1 MFLCMDKVRIGLVG
15 YGIGGRAFHRPF
27 LTDAEGTDL
36 VGVVA
41 RSSDKREQ
49 LASDLPGVPVHDS
62 LGDLLAAGV
71 DAVVIT
77 TPPSTRR
84 DLVLEAVA
92 AGVAVVADK
101 PFAPDPSTAR
111 ELRDA
116 AAQAG
121 VVIAPFHNRRWDTDL
136 VTLRGVLEDGRV
148 GTPLRFWSRFDLVER
163 EGIATGV
170 GGGVLSDIGSHLVD
184 QAVSLFGSIVRVSC
198 TLDVRDA
205 RALGR
210 DQDGDIDAGFTLA
223 ATHGSGVESVLT
235 SNKAGWLGT
244 RRLRV
249 DGVDGTYEAS
259 STDVQAQ
266 AAVAGHAPADDRAG
280 WGVEPAGGT
289 LTTAAGSV
297 EVPSSQSS
305 YTDYYE
311 RFARAVRGL
320 GPVPVPADDAVHV
333 VDVLDAARR
342 SAASGE
348 TIAVPAP

>member
-1 MFLCMDKVRIGLVG
+1 MDMVRIGLVG

-27 LTDAEGTDL
+27 LLDAEGVEL

-41 RSSDKREQ
+41 RSEAKREQ
-49 LASDLPGVPVHDS
+49 LRSDLPGVAVHDS
-62 LGDLLAAGV
+62 LCDLLAAGV

-84 DLVLEAVA
+84 ELVLEAVA

-101 PFAPDPSTAR
+101 PFAPDPATAR

-116 AAQAG
+116 AAAAG
-121 VVIAPFHNRRWDTDL
+121 VVVTPFHNRRWDTDL
-136 VTLRGVLEDGRV
+136 ATLRGVLDDGRL
-148 GTPLRFWSRFDLVER
+148 GTPLRFWSRFDMIER
-163 EGIATGV
+163 HGIATGV

-184 QAVSLFGSIVRVSC
+184 QAVSLFGPISRVSC
-198 TLDVRDA
+198 TLDLRDA
-205 RALGR
+205 RSLGR
-210 DQDGDIDAGFTLA
+210 DQDGPIDAGFTIA
-223 ATHGSGVESVLT
+223 ATHASGVESVLT
-235 SNKAGWLGT
+235 SNKAGWLGA

-266 AAVAGHAPADDRAG
+266 AAVAGKLPADDRAG
-280 WGVEPAGGT
+280 WGVEPAGGV
-289 LTTAAGSV
+289 LTTESGSV
-297 EVPSSQSS
+297 EVPSAQSS

-311 RFARAVRGL
+311 RFARAARGL
-320 GPVPVPADDAVHV
+320 GPAPVPVDDAVHV

-342 SAASGE
+342 SAGTGE
-348 TIAVPAP
+348 TVAVPAP

>member
-1 MFLCMDKVRIGLVG
+1 MDKVRTGLVG

-27 LTDAEGTDL
+27 LLDAEGVEL

-41 RSSDKREQ
+41 RSVDKRDQ
-49 LASDLPGVPVHDS
+49 LAEDLPGVAVHDS
-62 LGDLLAAGV
+62 LGALLAAGV

-84 DLVLEAVA
+84 DLALEAIA

-101 PFAPDPSTAR
+101 PFAPDPATAR
-111 ELRDA
+111 EVRDA
-116 AAQAG
+116 AAAAG

-136 VTLRGVLEDGRV
+136 TTLRGVLDDGRV
-148 GTPLRFWSRFDLVER
+148 GAPLRFWSRFDLVER
-163 EGIATGV
+163 HGIATGV

-184 QAVSLFGSIVRVSC
+184 QAVFLFGPIARVSC
-198 TLDVRDA
+198 TLDLRDA

-210 DQDGDIDAGFTLA
+210 DQDGAIDAGFTLT
-223 ATHGSGVESVLT
+223 ATHVSGVESVLT
-235 SNKAGWLGT
+235 SNKAGWLGA

-259 STDVQAQ
+259 TTDVQAQ
-266 AAVAGHAPADDRAG
+266 AAVAGHSPSDDRAG
-280 WGVEPAGGT
+280 WGIEPVGGT
-289 LTTAAGSV
+289 LTTSSGTV
-297 EVPSSQSS
+297 EVPSAQSS

-348 TIAVPAP
+348 TVAVPAP

>member
-1 MFLCMDKVRIGLVG
+1 MDKVRIGLVG

-27 LTDAEGTDL
+27 LLDAEGVEL

-41 RSSDKREQ
+41 RSADKRDQ
-49 LASDLPGVPVHDS
+49 LAEDLPGVAVHDS
-62 LGDLLAAGV
+62 LRALLAGGV

-84 DLVLEAVA
+84 DLALEAIA

-101 PFAPDPSTAR
+101 PFAPDPATAR
-111 ELRDA
+111 EIRDA
-116 AAQAG
+116 ATAAG

-136 VTLRGVLEDGRV
+136 TTLRSVLDDGRV
-148 GTPLRFWSRFDLVER
+148 GAPLRFWSRFDLVER
-163 EGIATGV
+163 HGIATGV

-184 QAVSLFGSIVRVSC
+184 QAVSLFGPIARVSC
-198 TLDVRDA
+198 TLDLRDA

-210 DQDGDIDAGFTLA
+210 DQDGAIDAGFTLT
-223 ATHGSGVESVLT
+223 ATHVSGVESVLT
-235 SNKAGWLGT
+235 SNKAGWLGA

-266 AAVAGHAPADDRAG
+266 AAVAGHSPSDDRAG
-280 WGVEPAGGT
+280 WGIEPVGGT
-289 LTTAAGSV
+289 LTTSSGTV
-297 EVPSSQSS
+297 EVPSAQSS

-348 TIAVPAP
+348 TVAVPAP

>member
-1 MFLCMDKVRIGLVG
+1 MDKVRIGLVG
-15 YGIGGRAFHRPF
+15 YGLGGRAFHRPF
-27 LTDAEGTDL
+27 LLDAEGVEL

-41 RSSDKREQ
+41 RSADKRGQ

-62 LGDLLAAGV
+62 LGALLASGV

-84 DLVLEAVA
+84 DLALEAIA

-101 PFAPDPSTAR
+101 PFAPDPATAR
-111 ELRDA
+111 EIRDA
-116 AAQAG
+116 ASAAG
-121 VVIAPFHNRRWDTDL
+121 VVVAPFHNRRWDTDL
-136 VTLRGVLEDGRV
+136 ATLRGVLDDGGV
-148 GTPLRFWSRFDLVER
+148 GAPLRFWSRFDLVER
-163 EGIATGV
+163 HGIATGV

-184 QAVSLFGSIVRVSC
+184 QAVSLFGPIARVSC
-198 TLDVRDA
+198 ALDLRDA

-210 DQDGDIDAGFTLA
+210 DQDGDIDAGFTLT
-223 ATHGSGVESVLT
+223 ATHVSGVESVLT
-235 SNKAGWLGT
+235 SNKAGRLGA

-266 AAVAGHAPADDRAG
+266 AAVAGRSPAEDRAG
-280 WGVEPAGGT
+280 WGIEPAGGT
-289 LTTAAGSV
+289 LTTSAGTV
-297 EVPSSQSS
+297 EVPSAQSS

-320 GPVPVPADDAVHV
+320 GPVPVPVDDAVHV

-342 SAASGE
+342 SAESGE
-348 TIAVPAP
+348 TVAIPAP

>member
-1 MFLCMDKVRIGLVG
+1 MDKVRIGLVG

-27 LTDAEGTDL
+27 LLDAEGVEL

-49 LASDLPGVPVHDS
+49 LAGDLPGVPVYDS

-71 DAVVIT
+71 DAVVVT

-92 AGVAVVADK
+92 AGAAVVADK
-101 PFAPDPSTAR
+101 PFAPEPATAR
-111 ELRDA
+111 EIRDA
-116 AAQAG
+116 AARAG

-136 VTLRGVLEDGRV
+136 VTLRGVVESGRV
-148 GTPLRFWSRFDLVER
+148 GAPLRFWSRFDMVER
-163 EGIATGV
+163 HGIATGV

-184 QAVSLFGSIVRVSC
+184 QAVSLFGPIARVSC
-198 TLDVRDA
+198 ALDVRDA
-205 RALGR
+205 RAIGV
-210 DQDGDIDAGFTLA
+210 DQDGPIDAGFVLS
-223 ATHGSGVESVLT
+223 ATHASGVTSVLT
-235 SNKAGWLGT
+235 SNKAGWLPV
-244 RRLRV
+244 RHLRV
-249 DGVDGTYEAS
+249 DGVDGTYEAT

-266 AAVAGHAPADDRAG
+266 AAVAGHSPADDRSA
-280 WGVEPAGGT
+280 WGVEPVGGT
-289 LTTAAGSV
+289 LTTSTGAV
-297 EVPSSQSS
+297 HVPSAQSS

-311 RFARAVRGL
+311 QFARAVRGL
-320 GPVPVPADDAVHV
+320 GPAPVAVDDAVHV

-348 TIAVPAP
+348 TVVVPAP

>member
-1 MFLCMDKVRIGLVG
+1 MDKVRIGLVG

-27 LTDAEGTDL
+27 LLDAEGVEL

-41 RSSDKREQ
+41 RSADKRGQ

-62 LGDLLAAGV
+62 LGALLASGV

-84 DLVLEAVA
+84 DLALEAIA

-101 PFAPDPSTAR
+101 PFAPDPATAR
-111 ELRDA
+111 EIRDA
-116 AAQAG
+116 ASAAG

-136 VTLRGVLEDGRV
+136 ATLRGVLDDGGV
-148 GTPLRFWSRFDLVER
+148 GAPLRFWSRFDLVER
-163 EGIATGV
+163 HGIATGV

-184 QAVSLFGSIVRVSC
+184 QAVSLFGPIARVSC
-198 TLDVRDA
+198 TLDLRDA

-210 DQDGDIDAGFTLA
+210 DQDGDIDAGFTLT
-223 ATHGSGVESVLT
+223 ATHVSGVESVLT
-235 SNKAGWLGT
+235 SNKAGWLGA

-266 AAVAGHAPADDRAG
+266 AAVAGRAPSDDRAG
-280 WGVEPAGGT
+280 WGIEPVGGA
-289 LTTAAGSV
+289 LTTSSGTV
-297 EVPSSQSS
+297 EVPSAQSS

-320 GPVPVPADDAVHV
+320 GPVPVPVDDAVHV

-342 SAASGE
+342 SAESGE
-348 TIAVPAP
+348 TVAAPAP